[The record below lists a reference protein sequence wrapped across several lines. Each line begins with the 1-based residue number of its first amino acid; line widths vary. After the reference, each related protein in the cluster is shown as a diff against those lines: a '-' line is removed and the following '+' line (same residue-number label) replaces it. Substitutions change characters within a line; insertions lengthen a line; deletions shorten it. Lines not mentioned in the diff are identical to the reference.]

1 MIGGLIGIAALA
13 LVLPAET
20 SERPVVLTVERCPG
34 LSESALHALMRAEI
48 GGLLLDG
55 DDPEAERVLVSC
67 DGELASVAA
76 GDPGGGPPL
85 VRSVSLAGFPA
96 DARPRLLALV
106 AVELVAARRPEL
118 RQRLEE
124 REAPAR
130 EAPPPAVR
138 SAPPVVVPPA
148 PRPRPLRLLA
158 GAGARVF
165 VTPRGLPALT
175 AGGRLERGLG
185 RLELA
190 VDAEVGWGRRTLE
203 LGELQG
209 RLASVGAA
217 LRIGDALGPS
227 STIAAGLGARAG
239 VVALS
244 GAPARPEEA
253 GGRSVVRPWGGPA
266 ASIAL
271 GWGRGHA
278 CAAVSLEGGYT
289 VVGARGLAGDSLAAA
304 VTGPWLGVAFSAGW
318 QR

>member
-1 MIGGLIGIAALA
+1 VNGRIGRLIGLSLVALA
-13 LVLPAET
+13 LPARA
-20 SERPVVLTVERCPG
+20 SERPVTVAVERCPEV
-34 LSESALHALMRAEI
+34 SEAALRALMRAEI

-55 DDPEAERVLVSC
+55 EDPGAERVLVSC
-67 DGELASVAA
+67 EGELASLAA
-76 GDPGGGPPL
+76 GDPDGGPAL

-106 AVELVAARRPEL
+106 AVELVASRRPEL
-118 RQRLEE
+118 RQRLER
-124 REAPAR
+124 RETPPATVR
-130 EAPPPAVR
+130 KELPVAATPPPPPA
-138 SAPPVVVPPA
+138 
-148 PRPRPLRLLA
+148 LRLLA

-175 AGGRLERGLG
+175 AGLRLERGLG

-190 VDAEVGWGRRTLE
+190 ADAEVGWGRRTLE
-203 LGELQG
+203 LGELEG
-209 RLASVGAA
+209 RLASAGAA
-217 LRIGDALGPS
+217 LRLGDALGPS
-227 STIAAGLGARAG
+227 STIAAGLGGRFG
-239 VVALS
+239 VVRLA

-253 GGRSVVRPWGGPA
+253 GGRAVVRPWAGPFA
-266 ASIAL
+266 TVAL

-304 VTGPWLGVAFSAGW
+304 VTGPWLGATFSAGW